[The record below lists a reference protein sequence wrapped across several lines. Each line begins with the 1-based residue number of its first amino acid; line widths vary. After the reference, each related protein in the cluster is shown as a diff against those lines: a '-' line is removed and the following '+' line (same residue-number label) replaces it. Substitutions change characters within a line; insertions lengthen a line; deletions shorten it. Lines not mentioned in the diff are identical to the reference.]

1 MHHQESQD
9 GEEMTDD
16 YTQLVSGF
24 KVLAQLLEA
33 NVAEAQKYADEFY
46 IKMRIIASRGLSSAL
61 PRCIEGDGLSDKEL
75 NIILNAFKIR
85 MDREREIIDSLVNSD
100 SGGHDILKQVVPSLM
115 EAQSEVIAL
124 QCDNNECC
132 PDREEQSSMIASP
145 ASQPVQQEPVIVE
158 LVRKEKRVD
167 CMTPSP
173 PTTSSSTSTTLSSSS
188 SAPSSSHSQ
197 PLTTSLINFN
207 SKFPSQFS
215 TQFSSPLPSPY
226 STPFRSNHHIY
237 NGRSSPSFHLRH
249 IYIQPALCHHP
260 PDPITWVRQSE
271 WPPPLST
278 SLAA

>member
-24 KVLAQLLEA
+24 KVLAQLLET

-100 SGGHDILKQVVPSLM
+100 SEGHDILRQVVPSFI
-115 EAQSEVIAL
+115 EAQSEVIPL

-132 PDREEQSSMIASP
+132 LD
-145 ASQPVQQEPVIVE
+145 
-158 LVRKEKRVD
+158 
-167 CMTPSP
+167 
-173 PTTSSSTSTTLSSSS
+173 
-188 SAPSSSHSQ
+188 
-197 PLTTSLINFN
+197 
-207 SKFPSQFS
+207 
-215 TQFSSPLPSPY
+215 
-226 STPFRSNHHIY
+226 
-237 NGRSSPSFHLRH
+237 
-249 IYIQPALCHHP
+249 
-260 PDPITWVRQSE
+260 
-271 WPPPLST
+271 
-278 SLAA
+278 